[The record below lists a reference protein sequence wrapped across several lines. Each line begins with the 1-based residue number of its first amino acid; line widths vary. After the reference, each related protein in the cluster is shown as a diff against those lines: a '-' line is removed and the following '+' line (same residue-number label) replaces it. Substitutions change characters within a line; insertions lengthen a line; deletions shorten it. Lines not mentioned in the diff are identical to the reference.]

1 MGRGSARH
9 TAPAVAREGARGIA
23 RERGPAARR
32 TSRPGGRA
40 RRVAARTRPAG
51 TVGRGGVAAADRG
64 AAADRRA
71 VTGVRRTRL
80 PRAGVRLRRVAG
92 LVAALSAA
100 VSLAVAGVVAA
111 AGPAQATGYRYWSY
125 WLRSGGAWTYA
136 QTGPAMHVPR
146 DGDVEGWRFAVS
158 RDAAAEAVQPR
169 GTADFAAICGGTPA
183 AHGRKRVALVIDP
196 GTPADAP
203 GGQPP
208 PAPRTACA
216 RIDSGASSAD
226 ALAAVAAPLRY
237 DSSGILCA
245 ISGYPRTGCG
255 EEVSSSGSGSG
266 SGSRSGAGKASA
278 AGAEPKGGGGPSVGV
293 YAGLAAVLALGGA
306 AFWQSRRNRR

>member
-40 RRVAARTRPAG
+40 RRVAA
-51 TVGRGGVAAADRG
+51 
-64 AAADRRA
+64 
-71 VTGVRRTRL
+71 RTRL

-136 QTGPAMHVPR
+136 QTGPATHVPR